1 MWLAVV
7 MTVFLGQTSPSNP
20 YLEQAWGKY
29 ESLHFAE
36 AVELLRLAEQVPT
49 STRAQRL
56 EILELRARCELA
68 EGRRA
73 DAEESYTR
81 MLTLEPRA
89 EPPVDLSPKILEA
102 FQAVKRGLFP
112 AGYLALKQLPSTEGL
127 VRVEVV
133 DPWRQVSAVVLRW
146 RGGPDEDW
154 SEAQATTDE
163 GRWLFELPMDRSA
176 PVRWYVEARDAEGKE
191 VARLGEPASEAEVS
205 RAVVEPLLA
214 PAPRPGVTPEAP
226 VDVAASSRLR
236 TTLGWVAVGAAVA
249 AGVGGAV
256 LQVRSH
262 QSREAAERAEWARD
276 SRRYSDRARSQ
287 AGWATGLFAVGGA
300 AALGGGY
307 LFAW

>member
-7 MTVFLGQTSPSNP
+7 MTVFLGQAAPANP

-49 STRAQRL
+49 STRAQRI
-56 EILELRARCELA
+56 EVLELRARCELA

-73 DAEESYTR
+73 EAEESYTR

-89 EPPVDLSPKILEA
+89 EPPGDLSPKILEA

-112 AGYLALKQLPSTEGL
+112 ADYLALKRLPATEGL

-133 DPWRQVSAVVLRW
+133 DPWHRVSGAVLRW
-146 RGGPDEDW
+146 RDGFGEAW
-154 SEAQATTDE
+154 REAQATADE
-163 GRWLFELPMDRSA
+163 GRWLFELPRDRRV
-176 PVRWYVEARDAEGKE
+176 PVEWYVEARDAEGKE
-191 VARLGEPASEAEVS
+191 VARLGAPASEAEVS
-205 RAVVEPLLA
+205 RAATEPLLA
-214 PAPRPGVTPEAP
+214 PASRPGDTSRASTE
-226 VDVAASSRLR
+226 VAASSRLR
-236 TTLGWVAVGAAVA
+236 STLGWVAMGAAVA

-262 QSREAAERAEWARD
+262 ESREAAGRAEWARD
-276 SRRYSDRARSQ
+276 ARRHSDRARSQ

-300 AALGGGY
+300 AALGGGV

>member
-7 MTVFLGQTSPSNP
+7 MTVFLGQTSPANP

-49 STRAQRL
+49 STRAQRVG
-56 EILELRARCELA
+56 ILELRARCELA

-73 DAEESYTR
+73 EAEESYTR

-89 EPPVDLSPKILEA
+89 EPPGDLSPKILEA

-112 AGYLALKQLPSTEGL
+112 SGYLALKQLPSTEGL

-133 DPWRQVSAVVLRW
+133 DPWHRVSEVVLRW
-146 RGGPDEDW
+146 SAGLGEDW
-154 SEAQATTDE
+154 REARAMPDD
-163 GRWLFELPMDRSA
+163 GRWLFELPRDRSA
-176 PVRWYVEARDAEGKE
+176 PVPWHVVARDAEGKE
-191 VARLGEPASEAEVS
+191 VARLGEAEVP
-205 RAVVEPLLA
+205 RAVVAPLLA
-214 PAPRPGVTPEAP
+214 PAPRPGDTSKAP
-226 VDVAASSRLR
+226 VEVAASSRLR
-236 TTLGWVAVGAAVA
+236 ATLGWVAMGAAVV
-249 AGVGGAV
+249 AGVSGAV

-262 QSREAAERAEWARD
+262 ESREAAERAEWARD
-276 SRRYSDRARSQ
+276 ARRHSDRARSQ

-300 AALGGGY
+300 AALGGGV